1 MISKNSLKLNNV
13 NTIKRSRGER
23 FKNAIVQYYPYYLMM
38 LIPSLLIIVYK
49 VLPLYGLS
57 IAFKEY
63 YPRIG
68 VADSEWV
75 GLKHF
80 ETFILSSDFPRVLGN
95 TIKINFLK
103 LVVGFPAPIILALI
117 FNALTGKYYKRTM
130 QTISYMPQFLSWV
143 IVYGFMYMLFNFNQG
158 AINKLLEGTGLDRI
172 PFLSSENWIVPMI
185 IFTYVWKNIGWG
197 SIVYTAALSN
207 ISPEYYEAADIDGA
221 NWRQKLISIT
231 IPCLLPIMTIMFL
244 IQIGTMLYGDFEQNL
259 IFMGG
264 SSLLRDKGEILETYM
279 FTLGIGNQQYSFA
292 TAVGLFQSVFGA
304 GLVILSNYGMKK
316 LNGYSIW

>member
-1 MISKNSLKLNNV
+1 
-13 NTIKRSRGER
+13 
-23 FKNAIVQYYPYYLMM
+23 M
-38 LIPSLLIIVYK
+38 L
-49 VLPLYGLS
+49 
-57 IAFKEY
+57 
-63 YPRIG
+63 
-68 VADSEWV
+68 
-75 GLKHF
+75 
-80 ETFILSSDFPRVLGN
+80 
-95 TIKINFLK
+95 
-103 LVVGFPAPIILALI
+103 
-117 FNALTGKYYKRTM
+117 
-130 QTISYMPQFLSWV
+130 
-143 IVYGFMYMLFNFNQG
+143 
-158 AINKLLEGTGLDRI
+158 
-172 PFLSSENWIVPMI
+172 

-221 NWRQKLISIT
+221 NWRQKLTNIT
-231 IPCLLPIMTIMFL
+231 MPSLLPIMTIMFL

-259 IFMGG
+259 IFMGS